1 VFAPLKA
8 AYREQ
13 VDRLERGGVNTIGKE
28 HFTTLYSPA
37 RERAFTSKNIKAG
50 FAASGLVPFNPE
62 RVIRDMPKPPAALT
76 ISKADEVKVGPCP
89 QDQVLQTPMTPAT
102 PVSAEALMSLQNLIM
117 KQDAHALDET
127 SKQSLQRHLHKFVK
141 ATQTS
146 FAKSVLQQDH
156 IRFLNRIND
165 EAKVRR
171 STKSEILAK
180 GVGKV
185 MSYEDLEAARA
196 ARAAKEQAK
205 AEGKGKRGRKRK
217 SPVEADA
224 PEADAPDADAPEA
237 RKGKR
242 GRKRKSPEEAGAA
255 EPKAKVGQMSEAQAR
270 APMARM
276 SEAQVEE
283 DEIAPKPWR
292 APVARMW

>member
-1 VFAPLKA
+1 
-8 AYREQ
+8 
-13 VDRLERGGVNTIGKE
+13 
-28 HFTTLYSPA
+28 
-37 RERAFTSKNIKAG
+37 
-50 FAASGLVPFNPE
+50 
-62 RVIRDMPKPPAALT
+62 MPKPPPT
-76 ISKADEVKVGPCP
+76 INISKADAAKVGPCP
-89 QDQVLQTPMTPAT
+89 QDQ
-102 PVSAEALMSLQNLIM
+102 
-117 KQDAHALDET
+117 DAYVLDET

-141 ATQTS
+141 AAQTS
-146 FAKSVLQQDH
+146 FAKGVLQQDH
-156 IRFLNRIND
+156 IRFLSRIND

-224 PEADAPDADAPEA
+224 PET

-242 GRKRKSPEEAGAA
+242 DRKRRSPEEAGAA
-255 EPKAKVGQMSEAQAR
+255 EPKAKVAQMSEVSEPAR

-283 DEIAPKPWR
+283 DETAPKPWR